1 MSDQTNGSRQTLDA
15 WLRAAHAVEET
26 GCPPPEAFLE
36 AEMEGLSPD
45 ARRALDEHAAHCP
58 ACAAER
64 DLARLFDAAP
74 EEADVRPEDLDF
86 VVTRLQGSAPAR
98 ASAPAAPNVVP
109 FPGPRR
115 ADPVEATEAPQASR
129 SRWQS
134 SSFLRFAAAALLV
147 VGLGLGYRAFQSP
160 GPDLPDPGTGEVMR
174 GGEVEAVAP
183 VGEVAEIPAEL
194 RWVLVD
200 RAASYRVR
208 ITAVDG
214 SVLWEDIASTS
225 PVRLPADVAGR
236 LHRAV
241 VYTWTVEALDP
252 NGARL
257 ASSEPVRFKV
267 RPDPEGP

>member
-36 AEMEGLSPD
+36 AEMETLSPD

-86 VVTRLQGSAPAR
+86 VVSRLAE
-98 ASAPAAPNVVP
+98 ASPVRETNVVP

-115 ADPVEATEAPQASR
+115 AEAVDSIGAPEAPR
-129 SRWQS
+129 SRRES
-134 SSFLRFAAAALLV
+134 RSFLRFAAAALLV
-147 VGLGLGYRAFQSP
+147 IGLGLGYRAFQSP
-160 GPDLPDPGTGEVMR
+160 GPDLPEPPTGEVMR
-174 GGEVEAVAP
+174 GGEVEVVAP
-183 VGEVAEIPAEL
+183 VGEVGEIPAEL

>member
-1 MSDQTNGSRQTLDA
+1 MSDRSHLTLDA
-15 WLRAAHAVEET
+15 WLRAAYAPEEA
-26 GCPPPEAFLE
+26 GCPPPEAFLA
-36 AEMEGLSPD
+36 AEMEGLSPEE
-45 ARRALDEHAAHCP
+45 RRALDAHADRCP

-74 EEADVRPEDLDF
+74 EEADVRPQDLDF
-86 VVTRLQGSAPAR
+86 VVSRLQEPAVAGSG
-98 ASAPAAPNVVP
+98 APNVVP

-115 ADPVEATEAPQASR
+115 AERAAEKIEAPR

-134 SSFLRFAAAALLV
+134 HSLLRFAAAALLV
-147 VGLGLGYRAFQSP
+147 IGLGLGYRAFQSP
-160 GPDLPDPGTGEVMR
+160 GPDLPEPPTGEVMR

-183 VGEVAEIPAEL
+183 VGELAEIPAEL

-214 SVLWEDIASTS
+214 SVLWEDTASTS

>member
-1 MSDQTNGSRQTLDA
+1 MSDLTNGSPRTLDE
-15 WLRAAHAVEET
+15 WLRAAHAPEEI

-36 AEMEGLSPD
+36 AEMEGLSPE
-45 ARRALDEHAAHCP
+45 ARRALDEHAERCP

-74 EEADVRPEDLDF
+74 DEAGVRPEDLDF
-86 VVTRLQGSAPAR
+86 VVSRLQDAAPAR
-98 ASAPAAPNVVP
+98 ASAPAVPNVVP

-115 ADPVEATEAPQASR
+115 AAPVEATEAPQAPR

-134 SSFLRFAAAALLV
+134 HSFLRFAAAALLV
-147 VGLGLGYRAFQSP
+147 IGLGLGYRAFQSP

-183 VGEVAEIPAEL
+183 VGDVAEIPAEL
-194 RWVLVD
+194 RWVLKD

-214 SVLWEDIASTS
+214 SVVWEDTTSTS
-225 PVRLPADVAGR
+225 PVHLPAEVAGR

-252 NGARL
+252 TGARL

-267 RPDPEGP
+267 KPD